1 MGQLRFILGAVFLL
15 IGSFDVQAQRIN
27 SVKCNIDF
35 NKCLGMI
42 RSVCGANYKVHT
54 RGSHMGGLLADILPG
69 PVVWFTATY
78 SCVEISRAPP
88 APQKKQAPAATK
100 RPFRF
105 VARDEALSFIV
116 NILNRAGITGYEI
129 LPTKKPGDPAV
140 YVRYKDGSLGSFLAA
155 MGNTA
160 TADDY
165 ASYVAGLY
173 TKGCRG
179 DARIGKE
186 NVPTTDGTV
195 KRSLRMAC
203 RSEGTNTLH
212 NQQADILR
220 FPDGLLIAWYTS
232 RLDRL
237 NEPDETVKQKAR
249 TPKGLDL

>member
-1 MGQLRFILGAVFLL
+1 MGQLRSILAAAIFLS
-15 IGSFDVQAQRIN
+15 GCFEVQAQRIN

-35 NKCLGMI
+35 NKCLETI
-42 RSVCGANYKVHT
+42 RSVCGGNYKVHD
-54 RGSHMGGLLADILPG
+54 RGTHMGGLLADILPG

-78 SCVEISRAPP
+78 SCVEISRTSP
-88 APQKKQAPAATK
+88 APQKKQVPEATK
-100 RPFRF
+100 HPFRF

-129 LPTKKPGDPAV
+129 LPTNKARDPAV
-140 YVRYKDGSLGSFLAA
+140 YVRYKDGSLGTFLAA

-173 TKGCRG
+173 TKGCQG

-195 KRSLRMAC
+195 KRTLKMAC
-203 RSEGTNTLH
+203 RSEGANTLH

-232 RLDRL
+232 RLNHL
-237 NEPDETVKQKAR
+237 NAPDETVKQKAR
-249 TPKGLDL
+249 IPKGLDL